1 MDSKGSSEDEF
12 LKSQLLKELVTE
24 KKSKEEY
31 NLEDKVQQTRNRL
44 KLLREDLELYE
55 DATKSTIFRLEYLQA
70 KRMRPWQRLIWM
82 AMVCLTL
89 LCTFGTYSSGS
100 FLLTALN
107 FIGFLCVW
115 RGLNVAENTKHMVVA
130 GVIAVGT
137 IKFS

>member
-1 MDSKGSSEDEF
+1 M
-12 LKSQLLKELVTE
+12 E
-24 KKSKEEY
+24 KDPKDPIGDPRVQP
-31 NLEDKVQQTRNRL
+31 LEDKVQQTKDRL
-44 KLLREDLELYE
+44 KSLREDLTLYE
-55 DATKSTIFRLEYLQA
+55 DAIKSTIFRLEYLQA